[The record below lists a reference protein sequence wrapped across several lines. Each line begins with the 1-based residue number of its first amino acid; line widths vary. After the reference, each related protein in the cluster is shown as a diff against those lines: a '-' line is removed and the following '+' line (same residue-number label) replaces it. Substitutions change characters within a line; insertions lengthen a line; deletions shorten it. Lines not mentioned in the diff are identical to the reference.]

1 MRQRLKSVLALLDND
16 SIEQLIYRFLEVNHR
31 RQRFSAL
38 MVSMFNASEGRLD
51 CYRQPDENQCISL
64 KLDADIED
72 INHPLVQVLRNG
84 VPEIWD
90 NLCQGVR
97 IENND
102 FRGFIQALPNECGL
116 YAMPLFDVQGRA
128 CGVIAVF
135 SENIERF
142 ADTRGIF
149 GIYCHIFQ
157 HRLNKLQEM
166 AHLRSQLSQI
176 RTVFKAQRQR
186 EKQLDELLVSLST
199 ADANTVPGLSQDYSK
214 IDNLTEAVEALECAV
229 LMQRQRQYGNDKNR
243 IAASLGIAPRT
254 LGYKL
259 AKYRCQ
265 I

>member
-16 SIEQLIYRFLEVNHR
+16 STEQLIHRFLTINHH

-51 CYRQPDENQCISL
+51 CYHQPDGGMNVAL
-64 KLDADIED
+64 KLDANIED
-72 INHPLVQVLRNG
+72 VNHPLVRVLRKG
-84 VPEIWD
+84 FPEVWGS
-90 NLCQGVR
+90 LYQGVR
-97 IENND
+97 IEDDD
-102 FRGFIQALPNECGL
+102 FRSFIQALPTRCGL
-116 YAMPLFDVQGRA
+116 YALPLFDVHGHA

-149 GIYCHIFQ
+149 SIYCHIFQ

-166 AHLRSQLSQI
+166 DQLRSQFNQI
-176 RTVFKAQRQR
+176 RTVFKEQRQR

-199 ADANTVPGLSQDYSK
+199 SDTHALPGISQDYSK
-214 IDNLTEAVEALECAV
+214 IDSLTTAVETFECAV
-229 LMQRQRQYGNDKNR
+229 LTQRQRLYGNDKSR
-243 IAASLGIAPRT
+243 IAASLGLSLRALT
-254 LGYKL
+254 YKL

-265 I
+265 L

>member
-1 MRQRLKSVLALLDND
+1 MRQRLKSALTLLDND
-16 SIEQLIYRFLEVNHR
+16 SVAQLIHCFLEVNHR

-51 CYRQPDENQCISL
+51 CYRYPDKDQCISL
-64 KLDADIED
+64 KLDANIED
-72 INHPLVQVLRNG
+72 VNHPLIQVLRNG
-84 VPEIWD
+84 LPETWD
-90 NLCQGVR
+90 SLYQGVR
-97 IENND
+97 IEDDD
-102 FRGFIQALPNECGL
+102 FRGFIQELPTGCGL
-116 YAMPLFDVQGRA
+116 YALPLFDFQGRA

-135 SENIERF
+135 AENIERF

-157 HRLNKLQEM
+157 HRLHKLLEM
-166 AHLRSQLSQI
+166 ESLRSQLSQI
-176 RTVFKAQRQR
+176 RSVFKQQRQR

-199 ADANTVPGLSQDYSK
+199 SDSNALPGLSQDYSK
-214 IDNLTEAVEALECAV
+214 IDDLTEAVEALECAV
-229 LMQRQRQYGNDKNR
+229 LTQRQRLYGKDKNR

-254 LGYKL
+254 LAYKL